1 MAPKLS
7 KKEMDITSPSS
18 DSDSDAE
25 SQVSIGSAGEE
36 GSDAELSGSDNDSD
50 SLDSDTPRKKRK
62 VSVDVEVDP
71 VDDEP
76 YHAGIISSI
85 AVPSRVGRKG
95 AAPAPAPAAP
105 ALSNFDLEADTTPAN
120 VPLELDTSFE
130 SLGLRPWLIQSLS
143 NMAIRRPTKIQK
155 ETIPQIL
162 MGKDCIGGS
171 RTGSGKTVAFATPI
185 LQRLAEDPSCI
196 FAVVLTATRE
206 LALQIYEQFK
216 AISAAQ
222 TLKACLITGG
232 SDMRSQA
239 IALAQRPHLI
249 IATPGRLADHIR
261 SSGQDTIAGLNRVKF
276 LVLDE
281 ADRLLAS
288 DGPGSMVPDLEECLG
303 ALPPSDE
310 RQTLLFT
317 ATMTPEVRALES
329 RPRKPGK
336 APVFV
341 SVVDNQA
348 LAIPSTL
355 SQMYIQVPV
364 THKEHYLHT
373 FLLTDANADKSIIV
387 FVNKGQTCEYL
398 HHLLRLLDHRVVS
411 LSSKLPQ
418 RERINNLGRFRASAA
433 RILVATDVAARGLDI
448 PEVSVVINY
457 DLPRNPDDYI
467 HRVGRTARAGRKGD
481 AVSFVGQRD
490 VDLVL
495 AIEKRVGRSMVAWE
509 EEGVNLETRVI
520 RDALKLVGEKKRE
533 ALLEMEENREVGG
546 KRKRGMQ
553 KLRA

>member
-1 MAPKLS
+1 MKLRQ
-7 KKEMDITSPSS
+7 
-18 DSDSDAE
+18 AR
-25 SQVSIGSAGEE
+25 V
-36 GSDAELSGSDNDSD
+36 L
-50 SLDSDTPRKKRK
+50 
-62 VSVDVEVDP
+62 
-71 VDDEP
+71 
-76 YHAGIISSI
+76 
-85 AVPSRVGRKG
+85 AVTDKY
-95 AAPAPAPAAP
+95 
-105 ALSNFDLEADTTPAN
+105 
-120 VPLELDTSFE
+120 
-130 SLGLRPWLIQSLS
+130 
-143 NMAIRRPTKIQK
+143 
-155 ETIPQIL
+155 
-162 MGKDCIGGS
+162 
-171 RTGSGKTVAFATPI
+171 
-185 LQRLAEDPSCI
+185 
-196 FAVVLTATRE
+196 RE
-206 LALQIYEQFK
+206 LALQIFEQFK

-232 SDMRSQA
+232 ADMRSQA

-281 ADRLLAS
+281 ADRLLSS

-336 APVFV
+336 LPVFV

-348 LAIPSTL
+348 MAIPATL
-355 SQMYIQVPV
+355 NQMYIQVPV

-373 FLLTDANADKSIIV
+373 FLLTDENVEKSIIV

-433 RILVATDVAARGLDI
+433 RVLVATDVAARGLDI
-448 PEVSVVINY
+448 PEVSMVINY

-467 HRVGRTARAGRKGD
+467 HRVGKWLSMFILSYFS
-481 AVSFVGQRD
+481 VYSFLFQFHSPWLSVFIPYSSVYSSLFQCLFPIIPVCREGQSNR
-490 VDLVL
+490 LFKKFPL
-495 AIEKRVGRSMVAWE
+495 FPS
-509 EEGVNLETRVI
+509 ETPC
-520 RDALKLVGEKKRE
+520 LFTPKSKC
-533 ALLEMEENREVGG
+533 
-546 KRKRGMQ
+546 
-553 KLRA
+553 

>member
-1 MAPKLS
+1 MRDRWSSLADLAPQQAVKKYASSTKTFGRYTLAAAKSHQDFHIQTHQGITMAPKLS

-85 AVPSRVGRKG
+85 AAPSRVGRKG

-196 FAVVLTATRE
+196 FAVVLTATR
-206 LALQIYEQFK
+206 YVMK
-216 AISAAQ
+216 
-222 TLKACLITGG
+222 LKHPT
-232 SDMRSQA
+232 
-239 IALAQRPHLI
+239 
-249 IATPGRLADHIR
+249 
-261 SSGQDTIAGLNRVKF
+261 
-276 LVLDE
+276 
-281 ADRLLAS
+281 
-288 DGPGSMVPDLEECLG
+288 
-303 ALPPSDE
+303 
-310 RQTLLFT
+310 
-317 ATMTPEVRALES
+317 
-329 RPRKPGK
+329 
-336 APVFV
+336 
-341 SVVDNQA
+341 
-348 LAIPSTL
+348 
-355 SQMYIQVPV
+355 
-364 THKEHYLHT
+364 
-373 FLLTDANADKSIIV
+373 
-387 FVNKGQTCEYL
+387 
-398 HHLLRLLDHRVVS
+398 
-411 LSSKLPQ
+411 
-418 RERINNLGRFRASAA
+418 
-433 RILVATDVAARGLDI
+433 
-448 PEVSVVINY
+448 
-457 DLPRNPDDYI
+457 
-467 HRVGRTARAGRKGD
+467 
-481 AVSFVGQRD
+481 
-490 VDLVL
+490 
-495 AIEKRVGRSMVAWE
+495 
-509 EEGVNLETRVI
+509 
-520 RDALKLVGEKKRE
+520 
-533 ALLEMEENREVGG
+533 
-546 KRKRGMQ
+546 
-553 KLRA
+553 